1 MEEDL
6 FSLAAGKQPS
16 QQATN
21 ETASR
26 AGEAR
31 ENAGAGHPGN
41 AEETAHRRID
51 YLRAE
56 LRRHNRLYYEQ
67 AEPEISDAEYDALFL
82 ELEKLE
88 EAHPELADPD
98 SPTRRVGGAPLQG
111 FNQIR
116 HAVPMLSIDDI
127 FEQRDAPVP
136 DEELAEFY
144 HKLARALQTEKVP
157 VSVEPKI
164 DGVALSIM
172 YRDGKL
178 AYAATRGDGDVGDDV
193 TANVRTIRS
202 VPLTLPPGAPPV
214 LEVRGEVFMPC
225 LLYTSPSPRD

>member
-41 AEETAHRRID
+41 AEDPAHRRID

-88 EAHPELADPD
+88 EAHPNW
-98 SPTRRVGGAPLQG
+98 R
-111 FNQIR
+111 IR
-116 HAVPMLSIDDI
+116 TP
-127 FEQRDAPVP
+127 P
-136 DEELAEFY
+136 
-144 HKLARALQTEKVP
+144 RA
-157 VSVEPKI
+157 
-164 DGVALSIM
+164 A
-172 YRDGKL
+172 
-178 AYAATRGDGDVGDDV
+178 
-193 TANVRTIRS
+193 
-202 VPLTLPPGAPPV
+202 
-214 LEVRGEVFMPC
+214 
-225 LLYTSPSPRD
+225 

>member
-41 AEETAHRRID
+41 AEETAPRRID

-98 SPTRRVGGAPLQG
+98 SPTPRRGGRPPPPPFGFCLYYNTNFFRRNMQASISVLIK
-111 FNQIR
+111 FNQIVTR
-116 HAVPMLSIDDI
+116 DI
-127 FEQRDAPVP
+127 
-136 DEELAEFY
+136 
-144 HKLARALQTEKVP
+144 
-157 VSVEPKI
+157 
-164 DGVALSIM
+164 
-172 YRDGKL
+172 
-178 AYAATRGDGDVGDDV
+178 
-193 TANVRTIRS
+193 
-202 VPLTLPPGAPPV
+202 
-214 LEVRGEVFMPC
+214 
-225 LLYTSPSPRD
+225 

>member
-6 FSLAAGKQPS
+6 FSLASGKQAP
-16 QQATN
+16 QQAGN
-21 ETASR
+21 DATA
-26 AGEAR
+26 GP
-31 ENAGAGHPGN
+31 GAPQESAAPAQPDQ
-41 AEETAHRRID
+41 AEETVRRRAD
-51 YLRAE
+51 HLRSE

-88 EAHPELADPD
+88 QAHPELADPD

-116 HAVPMLSIDDI
+116 HTVPMLSIDDI

-136 DEELAEFY
+136 DEELVEFY
-144 HKLARALQTEKVP
+144 NKLAKTLKTEQVP

-164 DGVALSIM
+164 DGVAI
-172 YRDGKL
+172 
-178 AYAATRGDGDVGDDV
+178 
-193 TANVRTIRS
+193 
-202 VPLTLPPGAPPV
+202 
-214 LEVRGEVFMPC
+214 
-225 LLYTSPSPRD
+225 